1 MINPRVARDLASA
14 ARTGANPLASVA
26 NTVGSEFLKTG
37 GNFAAAAKQG
47 VSEFVGS
54 TGFGKALRAVG
65 LFPDAVPQEIS
76 LSDANWQSNSSNG
89 DWRVKLS
96 LPSNFTTSSVMS
108 PLTETSG
115 LVFPYTPT
123 IYITHSANY
132 NQIQPVHSNYP
143 FYAYQNSRVEQFSIV
158 GDFYVETSKEAEYW
172 VAAIHYLRAVTKMAY
187 GSTSNSG
194 SPPPVVRLN
203 GYGDYVFSNVP
214 VIVNS
219 FAVELGQDID
229 YIKTYIGSGATWVP
243 TRSNI
248 QVTVAPIYSRRAV
261 ESFSLDRFVNGGY
274 IGPNGGGFI

>member
-1 MINPRVARDLASA
+1 MISPRI
-14 ARTGANPLASVA
+14 ARTIESQVRNTQNPFQSVA

-37 GNFAAAAKQG
+37 GDFVSSAKQG
-47 VSEFVGS
+47 VQDFVQS
-54 TGFGKALRAVG
+54 TGFGKALRALN
-65 LFPDAVPQEIS
+65 LFPDAVPQEVS
-76 LSDANWQSNSSNG
+76 LSDANWQSSSNNG

-96 LPSNFTTSSVMS
+96 LPSNFVNSPVMNR
-108 PLTETSG
+108 LVETSG

-123 IYITHSANY
+123 IYITHSAGY

-158 GDFYVETSKEAEYW
+158 GDFYVETALEGEYW
-172 VAAIHYLRAVTKMAY
+172 IAAVHYLRSVTKMAY
-187 GSTSNSG
+187 GNTSNSG
-194 SPPPVVRLN
+194 APPPVVRLN

-214 VIVNS
+214 VVVNS

-229 YIKTYIGSGATWVP
+229 YIKVNIGEGATWVP

-274 IGPNGGGFI
+274 IGPSGGGFI

>member
-1 MINPRVARDLASA
+1 MINPRNARNLASQI
-14 ARTGANPLASVA
+14 RNSENPLASVA

-37 GNFAAAAKQG
+37 ANFVDSAKQG
-47 VSEFVGS
+47 VEDFVS
-54 TGFGKALRAVG
+54 ATGFGKALRAFG
-65 LFPDAVPQEIS
+65 LFADAVPQEVS
-76 LSDANWQSNSSNG
+76 LSEANWQSNAANG

-96 LPSNFTTSSVMS
+96 LPRNFTASSVIK

-172 VAAIHYLRAVTKMAY
+172 VAAVHYLRSVTKMAY
-187 GSTSNSG
+187 GNTSNSG

-219 FAVELGQDID
+219 FAVELGQDVD
-229 YIKTYIGSGATWVP
+229 YIKCNIGAGATWVP

-274 IGPNGGGFI
+274 IGPRGGGFI

>member
-1 MINPRVARDLASA
+1 MINPRIAQNLRSQS
-14 ARTGANPLASVA
+14 RNQQSPFESVA

-37 GNFAAAAKQG
+37 GDFVNTAKQR
-47 VSEFVGS
+47 VEDFVQD
-54 TGFGKALRAVG
+54 TGFGKALRAFG
-65 LFPDAVPQEIS
+65 LFADAVPKEVS
-76 LSDANWQSNSSNG
+76 LKDGNWSSSSSSG

-96 LPSNFTTSSVMS
+96 LPQNFASSPVMS

-123 IYITHSANY
+123 IYITHSAGY
-132 NQIQPVHSNYP
+132 NQIQPIHSNYP

-158 GDFYVETSKEAEYW
+158 GDFYVENALEARYW
-172 VAAIHYLRAVTKMAY
+172 VAAIHYLRSVTKMAY
-187 GSTSNSG
+187 GQTSNSG

-203 GYGDYVFSNVP
+203 GHGDFVFKNVP
-214 VIVNS
+214 VVVNS

-229 YIKTYIGSGATWVP
+229 YIKCDIGEGASWVP